1 MRLCICRSKV
11 NTGEKGT
18 WRALYFALESSVEP
32 TARWTVP
39 LNDGNHVIEFEHGTA
54 TGRRIVRIDD
64 KVLVN
69 REWMFRL
76 VGDELFTFN
85 GTKFVIRV
93 DPIPGFKYSYTLW
106 VNGKNYKNFIQS
118 QSKILKS
125 WLTKIGENEYRI
137 VLDKQTQSVWINGVQ
152 VDVENEFMDGGAEM
166 LFSVSELSAVI
177 RSYSSDKKEIGI
189 DYILYIDDIEINDE
203 VNQSIS
209 DLLSF

>member
-1 MRLCICRSKV
+1 MANALLRS
-11 NTGEKGT
+11 
-18 WRALYFALESSVEP
+18 LHALESSNEP

-54 TGRRIVRIDD
+54 TGRRIVKIDD
-64 KVLVN
+64 EELVR

-106 VNGKNYKNFIQS
+106 VNGKNYKNFVQS

-125 WLTKIGENEYRI
+125 WLTTIGDNEYRI
-137 VLDKQTQSVWINGVQ
+137 LLDKQTQNVWINGELI
-152 VDVENEFMDGGAEM
+152 DVENEFMDGGAEM
-166 LFSVSELSAVI
+166 LFSVSGLPAVI
-177 RSYSSDKKEIGI
+177 RSSSSNQKEIGI
-189 DYILYIDDIEINDE
+189 DYILYIDDIEINEEGISSFDE
-203 VNQSIS
+203 T
-209 DLLSF
+209 

>member
-1 MRLCICRSKV
+1 MANALLRS
-11 NTGEKGT
+11 
-18 WRALYFALESSVEP
+18 LHALESSNEP

-54 TGRRIVRIDD
+54 TGRRIVKIDNEE
-64 KVLVN
+64 LVR

-106 VNGKNYKNFIQS
+106 VNGKNYKNFVQS

-125 WLTKIGENEYRI
+125 WVTKIGDNEYRI
-137 VLDKQTQSVWINGVQ
+137 LLDKQTQNVWINGELI
-152 VDVENEFMDGGAEM
+152 DVENEFMDGGAEM
-166 LFSVSELSAVI
+166 LFTVSELPAVI
-177 RSYSSDKKEIGI
+177 RSSSSNQKEIGI
-189 DYILYIDDIEINDE
+189 DYILYIDDIEINEEGISSYDE
-203 VNQSIS
+203 T
-209 DLLSF
+209 